1 MSKVKHVSSFM
12 VDVWSSR
19 KWCIQ
24 DICKELEAKL
34 NAANATVAGTPILT
48 TGIKDDFL
56 QITIPYFPNS
66 GDGKIEV
73 KYRFVPFKGFSSYKD
88 ALQKID
94 VDSILS
100 DYPVSIQIIH
110 HGDSDDFPGSLDS
123 VNFSSGHILIV
134 WTETS
139 EETTEKKSSL
149 TSEEIDRFTKSAKE
163 NNKFAKWPKI
173 ELLSIKR

>member
-1 MSKVKHVSSFM
+1 MPKVKHVSKFM

-24 DICKELEAKL
+24 DICEELEVRL

-56 QITIPYFPNS
+56 QITIPYFPDS

-73 KYRFVPFKGFSSYKD
+73 KYRFIPFNGFSSYKD

-94 VDSILS
+94 VDTVLS
-100 DYPVSIQIIH
+100 DYPVSIKIIH
-110 HGDSDDFPGSLDS
+110 HGDPDDFPDSIDS
-123 VNFSSGHILIV
+123 VDFSSGHILMV
-134 WTETS
+134 WTYTY
-139 EETTEKKSSL
+139 TN
-149 TSEEIDRFTKSAKE
+149 EIKVH
-163 NNKFAKWPKI
+163 
-173 ELLSIKR
+173 